1 MKDLKQQLEK
11 YTDFNGMDT
20 IPETVIEAFTKKI
33 IVSDKGFDW
42 YLRFR
47 KMDKP
52 LEEKLGKR
60 KSKDDY
66 SMVFSFTL
74 TIEDAKA
81 YVYQFSKKRR
91 VLSWRDITV
100 NLWI

>member
-1 MKDLKQQLEK
+1 
-11 YTDFNGMDT
+11 MDA

-42 YLRFR
+42 DLRFR
-47 KMDKP
+47 KMDRP
-52 LEEKLGKR
+52 LEEKIGKR

-66 SMVFSFTL
+66 SMVYSFTL
-74 TIEDAKA
+74 TNEDANA

>member
-1 MKDLKQQLEK
+1 
-11 YTDFNGMDT
+11 
-20 IPETVIEAFTKKI
+20 
-33 IVSDKGFDW
+33 DW

-47 KMDKP
+47 KMDRP
-52 LEEKLGKR
+52 LEEKIGKR

-66 SMVFSFTL
+66 SMVYSFIL

-91 VLSWRDITV
+91 VFNWRDIMV
-100 NLWI
+100 NLWV